1 MSHLKL
7 LFCFLSGITRQS
19 IPGPK
24 PRLVRQQ
31 AVNQDDSHLDL
42 SGSMSPP
49 GRLNVRILPTIPSA
63 ADSSLQ
69 LEEDPES
76 NDEKLNNSDSGGG
89 IEITVPANKTKD
101 GSTQFFAVLKSG
113 GKPQSTLSSL
123 REDKPP

>member
-1 MSHLKL
+1 MS
-7 LFCFLSGITRQS
+7 RQS

-42 SGSMSPP
+42 SGSISPP
-49 GRLNVRILPTIPSA
+49 GRLNVRFLPTIPSA

-69 LEEDPES
+69 LEEDTES
-76 NDEKLNNSDSGGG
+76 NVEKQNNSDSGSVG
-89 IEITVPANKTKD
+89 IEMTAGAKKD
-101 GSTQFFAVLKSG
+101 GSTQLFAVIKSS

-123 REDKPP
+123 HEDKPP